1 MSEKTNALRL
11 LDQHRIAYTTTA
23 YEVKDGFIDGVSV
36 AEKVGKPN
44 HEVYKTLVT
53 QGASKTYYVF
63 VIAVDQ
69 ELDLKKAAKAAHE
82 KHIEMIPVK
91 DLTKITGYLKG
102 GCSPLGMKKQFATYF
117 DSDVTQHPSVTMSA
131 GKIGLQMTV
140 EPLALMALIQAQCV
154 DLKKE

>member
-11 LDQHRIAYTTTA
+11 LDQHHIAYSTTA

-36 AEKVGKPN
+36 AEKVGKQN

-53 QGASKTYYVF
+53 QGATKAYYVF

-82 KHIEMIPVK
+82 KHIEMIPAK

-102 GCSPLGMKKQFATYF
+102 GCSPLGMKKQFMTFF
-117 DSDVTQHPSVTMSA
+117 DSDVAELAAVTMSA

-140 EPLALMALIQAQCV
+140 GPTPLIALIKAQLV
-154 DLKKE
+154 DLKKD